1 MLFTVFRC
9 ASSGI
14 FVFEPGPR
22 GKISTV
28 FKGFSVTTPIASTNE
43 RPNCGILNNER
54 PPKFNDQVLASSAL
68 LPKLAQ
74 STVSM
79 RAKLLKRDMLSNAR
93 RATWNW
99 TLRRKDLSKRS
110 LVSLFFFIS
119 MQNMYVCLLSDKKGL
134 ATYYMSVCFYD
145 TQIFKSHF
153 NASPSLRKCRAN
165 NRNVF
170 QHSAVHRLNIESDY
184 HLVPHCV
191 TLTNIIRFDKKLLL
205 LFLLF

>member
-110 LVSLFFFIS
+110 LVSLFFFY
-119 MQNMYVCLLSDKKGL
+119 QYAKYVCVFVVGQKGARHLLYVCLFLW
-134 ATYYMSVCFYD
+134 
-145 TQIFKSHF
+145 H
-153 NASPSLRKCRAN
+153 
-165 NRNVF
+165 
-170 QHSAVHRLNIESDY
+170 
-184 HLVPHCV
+184 
-191 TLTNIIRFDKKLLL
+191 TNF
-205 LFLLF
+205 